1 MVPVTTK
8 PFLNSVNFSLL
19 QRVFLH
25 FFSLLE
31 EKTNQHITFCKRV
44 YGMRCCVNHSDTSF
58 CVIIRLTLQTS
69 LHSFLASLNTNKGG
83 FYNGKSSGIRKQT
96 AGTRH

>member
-25 FFSLLE
+25 FFHYSKKKQTDILLSA
-31 EKTNQHITFCKRV
+31 KKLMACVVMSITQTHRFL
-44 YGMRCCVNHSDTSF
+44 
-58 CVIIRLTLQTS
+58 VIIRLTLQTS

-83 FYNGKSSGIRKQT
+83 FYNGKSSGI
-96 AGTRH
+96 